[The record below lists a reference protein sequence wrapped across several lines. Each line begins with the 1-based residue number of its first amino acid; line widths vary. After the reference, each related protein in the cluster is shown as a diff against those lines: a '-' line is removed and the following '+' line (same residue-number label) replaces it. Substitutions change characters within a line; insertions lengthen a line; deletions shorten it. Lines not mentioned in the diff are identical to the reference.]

1 MLNRESLTQI
11 NPVSSPAGFHVK
23 QFSENH
29 TVTISYTK
37 IVDPEN

>member
-1 MLNRESLTQI
+1 MTQR
-11 NPVSSPAGFHVK
+11 NPVGLPAGFHVK
-23 QFSENH
+23 QFSENR